1 MQRRWFL
8 QIHEVIFCIK
18 VHDVGAFMGG
28 ILLRES
34 KVRETVVSD
43 WSKGKI
49 IRVLQVALKRVLGA
63 SVLNVQVGIELKET

>member
-1 MQRRWFL
+1 M
-8 QIHEVIFCIK
+8 QIHEVIFSIK
-18 VHDVGAFMGG
+18 VHDAAAFVGG
-28 ILLRES
+28 ILLREN